1 MTATKNVAQR
11 LFEANQFVQD
21 YFDFYDEGTET
32 FQPRPAIRVLYPDDQ
47 AFTPYQFVNG
57 DLCNLSKCPL
67 QILNKDK
74 TTEILSFILLFR
86 NVMILLLYIIHCV
99 VSGPYGENSE
109 LPSDYCNNKED
120 PCHNFCEQFAVD
132 EERLQKYARL
142 WHHDNFVP
150 YNIELSKDSFEI
162 TTALLLAQKNC
173 LNQALAKATSIA
185 KKLAAEDETTRRYRA
200 AIWTKEMTDRL

>member
-74 TTEILSFILLFR
+74 TTDILSFS
-86 NVMILLLYIIHCV
+86 VH
-99 VSGPYGENSE
+99 SE
-109 LPSDYCNNKED
+109 
-120 PCHNFCEQFAVD
+120 
-132 EERLQKYARL
+132 
-142 WHHDNFVP
+142 
-150 YNIELSKDSFEI
+150 
-162 TTALLLAQKNC
+162 
-173 LNQALAKATSIA
+173 
-185 KKLAAEDETTRRYRA
+185 
-200 AIWTKEMTDRL
+200 M